1 MGFIEMNDIKYILS
15 QCLQNNKN
23 ACLFFFLWETVVGV
37 NILFYI
43 VEMFN
48 FILTKEV
55 FSL

>member
-1 MGFIEMNDIKYILS
+1 MNGIKYILS

-23 ACLFFFLWETVVGV
+23 ACFFFFLWGTVVGV

-48 FILTKEV
+48 FLLKKSFLYEMI
-55 FSL
+55 